1 MFRGVLIMP
10 FDIFLMGLFIYLIG
24 FFVCFFLMPK
34 YSEAK
39 PMSFVVGIVLASIGF
54 FLWYYLFDG
63 IEVRT
68 LINIAERFTVIIM
81 AVIYSC
87 GIITG
92 VAATWLVPEKSSW

>member
-24 FFVCFFLMPK
+24 FFVCFFLLPK

-54 FLWYYLFDG
+54 FLWHYLFDG

-68 LINIAERFTVIIM
+68 LGNIADIM
-81 AVIYSC
+81 AVIYLF
-87 GIITG
+87 GIIAG
-92 VAATWLVPEKSSW
+92 VVVTKFVPEKSSR